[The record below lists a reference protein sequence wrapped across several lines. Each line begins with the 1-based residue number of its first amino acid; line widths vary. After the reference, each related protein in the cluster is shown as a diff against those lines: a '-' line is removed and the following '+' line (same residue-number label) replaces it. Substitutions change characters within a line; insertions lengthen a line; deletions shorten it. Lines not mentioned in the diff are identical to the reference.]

1 MKMAKGNH
9 KVFADG
15 SGNKCQGP
23 FTKPNEVYINGKNQS
38 TVQSFYQFDEEET
51 YIKLAWKNTITSFLG
66 MFCNCGH
73 ILELNLSHFNTSQ
86 ETNIQIMFQDCHLL
100 TSIDLSNI
108 DISKSVSIAGM
119 FYNCYSLISLD
130 LSRFE
135 TSICTNF
142 GHTFCNCSSLK
153 EINISHFNTQNV
165 NYMDNTFNG
174 CTSLISPHPENI
186 DMTKVI
192 FLDNMFL
199 NCNNLVYVNIRN
211 YKQSK
216 TLGSSYYFNQS
227 PKNLVVCTED
237 EDLIDIIENHEC
249 HIVNCLGDWYNYRK
263 KIIKDDNK
271 CTDDCTLINYKY
283 EYNYECYTNCQSGTY
298 IKNYKCFDCNPH
310 CKEYYGPYTT
320 NNINCIS
327 CSSPDKVLKFGNCV
341 NSSECL
347 KNTYYNENINQ
358 HICKCDLKQCFTCSI
373 ESFNKNLC
381 TKCEEGYYPF
391 YDDKQENY
399 PYLNCTKAPIGY
411 FFDNEDSVN
420 KLCYPS
426 CETCETSG
434 NETEHNCKKCKYGY
448 NFEINFGIY
457 KNCYMNCSFYHYYD
471 SGISYCTKGKKCMNE
486 YDKLIEDKSE
496 CVSNCTKDDQYKF
509 EFRKHCYKEC
519 PSNSTVRKNITEL
532 EGFSLDKKYFC
543 KPICNEE
550 APFEILYTQEC
561 LKNCSIKY
569 LIDKSCILN
578 FQSTQRV
585 KEEEIQN
592 KEKKG

>member
-51 YIKLAWKNTITSFLG
+51 YIKLVWKNTITSFLG

-310 CKEYYGPYTT
+310 CKECYGPYTT
-320 NNINCIS
+320 NKINCIS

-381 TKCEEGYYPF
+381 NKCEEGYYPL
-391 YDDKQENY
+391 YDEKQNYY
-399 PYLNCTKAPIGY
+399 PYFNCTQSPNGY
-411 FFDNEDSVN
+411 YFDNEASIY
-420 KLCYPS
+420 KLCYSS
-426 CETCETSG
+426 CETCEISG
-434 NETEHNCKKCKYGY
+434 NETKHNCKTCKYGY
-448 NFEINFGIY
+448 NFEIRFGIY

-496 CVSNCTKDDQYKF
+496 CVSNCTKDDQ
-509 EFRKHCYKEC
+509 
-519 PSNSTVRKNITEL
+519 
-532 EGFSLDKKYFC
+532 
-543 KPICNEE
+543 
-550 APFEILYTQEC
+550 
-561 LKNCSIKY
+561 
-569 LIDKSCILN
+569 
-578 FQSTQRV
+578 
-585 KEEEIQN
+585 
-592 KEKKG
+592 